1 MEFDVLF
8 KNSLHS
14 MIMPNVSES
23 LVGLVAIIAFILF
36 VISAALVDGANNQ
49 EIMGAICIV
58 FLIVFIG
65 AAFSLVNI
73 YIVLGLIIVT
83 IAVWGVKSIWWG
95 IEYKIEERKKSRKA
109 SGN

>member
-1 MEFDVLF
+1 MQPPCVAFLPVYKQSVENQPDRYRYAY
-8 KNSLHS
+8 H
-14 MIMPNVSES
+14 
-23 LVGLVAIIAFILF
+23 VGLA
-36 VISAALVDGANNQ
+36 
-49 EIMGAICIV
+49 
-58 FLIVFIG
+58 G

-95 IEYKIEERKKSRKA
+95 IEYKIEERRKSRKA